1 MDIHEH
7 LTNGILDFE
16 LRLPGSEPAWTRF
29 DLSGMISQVT
39 LHGKH
44 RFCQP
49 EQTEKHPN
57 RVTCYGFGLSSE
69 FCMNEL
75 PSELP
80 AGEKFPKPGV
90 GILTQKANGGAYD
103 IFNLYEVQRFPKEW
117 KLEKDRAHF
126 HEVDAACMG
135 IAMEIDRDVVL
146 SGNQIIIT
154 TTVRNT
160 GKETIN
166 MTEYQHNFFAIDDI
180 PIGKGY
186 RLEIPFDRQLE
197 RLKNQFT
204 TLEPTKEPIPA
215 PVDIEDGTVTWQDS
229 MEN

>member
-7 LTNGILDFE
+7 LTNGILDVE

-117 KLEKDRAHF
+117 KLENDRAHF
-126 HEVDAACMG
+126 LVVDAA
-135 IAMEIDRDVVL
+135 
-146 SGNQIIIT
+146 
-154 TTVRNT
+154 
-160 GKETIN
+160 
-166 MTEYQHNFFAIDDI
+166 
-180 PIGKGY
+180 
-186 RLEIPFDRQLE
+186 
-197 RLKNQFT
+197 
-204 TLEPTKEPIPA
+204 
-215 PVDIEDGTVTWQDS
+215 
-229 MEN
+229 

>member
-7 LTNGILDFE
+7 LTNGILDVE

-154 TTVRNT
+154 TTCPQYRQRDD
-160 GKETIN
+160 
-166 MTEYQHNFFAIDDI
+166 QH
-180 PIGKGY
+180 
-186 RLEIPFDRQLE
+186 
-197 RLKNQFT
+197 
-204 TLEPTKEPIPA
+204 
-215 PVDIEDGTVTWQDS
+215 DGIS
-229 MEN
+229 A